1 MTGGNSQWYNWQLD
15 EYLTTTELLEEG
27 GSEWRTVP
35 SLSRGRNGARA
46 ANIGGKIFLLG
57 GQDEN
62 KDYPEE
68 IFKFNEEQQRWDVE
82 NLSQSELP
90 DTEVGRLEEGRGW
103 VGLVEADLS
112 AFCR

>member
-1 MTGGNSQWYNWQLD
+1 MYPGSGLTFPPELSSHQVLLVTGGNSQWNNWQLD
-15 EYLTTTELLEEG
+15 EYLATTELLEEG

-35 SLSRGRNGARA
+35 NLSRGRNGARA

-68 IFKFNEEQQRWDVE
+68 VLIIYW
-82 NLSQSELP
+82 
-90 DTEVGRLEEGRGW
+90 
-103 VGLVEADLS
+103 A
-112 AFCR
+112 